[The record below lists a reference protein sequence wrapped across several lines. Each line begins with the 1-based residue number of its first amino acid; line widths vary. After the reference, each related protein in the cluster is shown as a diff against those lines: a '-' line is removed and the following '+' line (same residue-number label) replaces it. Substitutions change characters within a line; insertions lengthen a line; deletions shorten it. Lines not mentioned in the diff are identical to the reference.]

1 MNRAILDES
10 VKRYLEWAKANPQE
24 YEQALAERTERKAY
38 FRSWTKERLLA
49 MDEDGYLEFM
59 SRLWALRM
67 WGNKPHIVNYI
78 IERNGMETLR
88 TELAE
93 LVWGDGPLAQ
103 RWDRFRK
110 GVKDMGPAHASE
122 ILCHVHP
129 DECLLWNKRVYEGFV
144 ALGVERVPRH
154 DYQKTGER
162 YEKLCAVGR
171 EIRDALI
178 NAGLKDVDLLTVDY
192 FIWQELRGKDLHP
205 YSKTTKSTEE
215 EKPLEVEESE
225 QAEFIHNDVRDKLR
239 DIGEWLGFTGEI
251 ERKVADGSKVDT
263 VWEATIGNMGRVIYV
278 FEVQTKG
285 SLDSLILNLLKA
297 LNNSAVQGVVA
308 VSDATQIEK
317 IRKHVAGVHELA
329 NKLKYWD
336 YEEVLKVHE
345 NLQQVN
351 ETINSLGLVPDGF

>member
-1 MNRAILDES
+1 MNQNILNES
-10 VKRYLEWAKANPQE
+10 INHYLEWSKANPDE
-24 YEQALAERTERKAY
+24 YEQALAERAERKAY

-49 MDEDGYLEFM
+49 MDEDGYLELM
-59 SRLWALRM
+59 SKLWALRM

-93 LVWGDGPLAQ
+93 LMWGNAQLAQ

-129 DECLLWNKRVYEGFV
+129 SDYLLWNKRVYEGFV
-144 ALGVERVPRH
+144 ALGVEGVPRH
-154 DYQKTGER
+154 DYQKTGAC
-162 YEKLCAVGR
+162 YEKLCEAGQGICSALVEAGMK
-171 EIRDALI
+171 DA
-178 NAGLKDVDLLTVDY
+178 DLLTVDY

-205 YSKTTKSTEE
+205 YSKTTKPTEDRT
-215 EKPLEVEESE
+215 PLEVEESE

-239 DIGEWLGFTGEI
+239 DIGEWLGFEGKTEK
-251 ERKVADGSKVDT
+251 RVADGSQVDT

-285 SLDSLILNLLKA
+285 SLDSLILNLLKS
-297 LNNSAVQGVVA
+297 LNNPAVQGVVA
-308 VSDATQIEK
+308 VSDKPQIEK
-317 IRKHVAGVHELA
+317 IKKHAAAVKALA
-329 NKLKYWD
+329 EKLKYWD
-336 YEEVLKVHE
+336 YEDVLQVHE
-345 NLQQVN
+345 SLQHVN
-351 ETINSLGLVPDGF
+351 ESINLLGLVPDGF

>member
-1 MNRAILDES
+1 MNHQILDHS
-10 VKRYLEWAKANPQE
+10 ISRYTDWIAQNQEEWE
-24 YEQALAERTERKAY
+24 EERAQRAERKA
-38 FRSWTKERLLA
+38 FFQSWTRERIST
-49 MDEDGYLEFM
+49 MDEDCYLEFM
-59 SRLWALRM
+59 SKLWALRM

-88 TELAE
+88 TELVE
-93 LVWGDGPLAQ
+93 LMWGEAKIAQ

-144 ALGVERVPRH
+144 ALGVEGVPRH
-154 DYQKTGER
+154 DYQKTGAR
-162 YEKLCAVGR
+162 YEKLCAAGC
-171 EIRDALI
+171 EIRDALVK
-178 NAGLKDVDLLTVDY
+178 AGLKDADLLTVDY
-192 FIWQELRGKDLHP
+192 FIWQELRGKDVHP
-205 YSKTTKSTEE
+205 HSKASKPEPE
-215 EKPLEVEESE
+215 EKPLNDEEAE

-239 DIGEWLGFTGEI
+239 DIGEWLGFTGAI

-285 SLDSLILNLLKA
+285 SLDSLILNLLKS

-308 VSDATQIEK
+308 VSDKPQIEK
-317 IRKHVAGVHELA
+317 IKKHVAGVQALA
-329 NKLKYWD
+329 DKLKYWD
-336 YEEVLKVHE
+336 YEDVLKVHE